1 MQIHDI
7 KPRQK
12 EKQAP
17 FFDTT
22 TILVLLGT
30 LAMVL
35 MTRLIDLMIIL

>member
-1 MQIHDI
+1 MKIHDI

-22 TILVLLGT
+22 TILILLGT

-35 MTRLIDLMIIL
+35 FTRIINIMITL

>member
-22 TILVLLGT
+22 TILILLGA

-35 MTRLIDLMIIL
+35 FTRLIELMIAI